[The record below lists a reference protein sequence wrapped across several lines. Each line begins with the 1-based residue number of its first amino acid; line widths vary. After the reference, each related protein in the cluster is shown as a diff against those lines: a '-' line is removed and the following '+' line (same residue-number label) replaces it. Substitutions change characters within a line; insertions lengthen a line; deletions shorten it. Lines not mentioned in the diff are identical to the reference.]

1 MHRFRHVVPMALV
14 ALSALLIGALWSPAM
29 AAALPDSASAG
40 KGTSPTSGT
49 RSTNST
55 KSTTK
60 STTKKSASTGAAAGK
75 RTHIVGRGDTV
86 ARIAKRYGVSADAIR
101 AANGIVDDKLFVS
114 SRLIIDGSAAGPT
127 ASTGSRVS
135 KVSKA
140 GTYTI
145 KDGDTLSGIASRQ
158 GVSLSALLSANGLR
172 STSLILPGDT
182 LTVPSSSGGVSSSSA
197 TSSVKGRSS
206 GSVGPDLRC
215 PVPSAS
221 FMNDW
226 GFPRD
231 GGGRFHEG
239 SDLFAR
245 KGTPI
250 VAPASGS
257 VVFGKGGRG
266 GNTFTLT
273 TASGWEIYGAH
284 MNTTVG
290 SSRVVKAG
298 ELIGT
303 VGNTGNAAGGD
314 THLHMGVK
322 RVGGPAMNPYPSV
335 KAACG

>member
-1 MHRFRHVVPMALV
+1 MALV

-49 RSTNST
+49 RSTNS
-55 KSTTK
+55 TK

-172 STSLILPGDT
+172 
-182 LTVPSSSGGVSSSSA
+182 LT
-197 TSSVKGRSS
+197 RE
-206 GSVGPDLRC
+206 R
-215 PVPSAS
+215 
-221 FMNDW
+221 
-226 GFPRD
+226 
-231 GGGRFHEG
+231 
-239 SDLFAR
+239 
-245 KGTPI
+245 
-250 VAPASGS
+250 
-257 VVFGKGGRG
+257 
-266 GNTFTLT
+266 
-273 TASGWEIYGAH
+273 
-284 MNTTVG
+284 
-290 SSRVVKAG
+290 
-298 ELIGT
+298 
-303 VGNTGNAAGGD
+303 
-314 THLHMGVK
+314 
-322 RVGGPAMNPYPSV
+322 
-335 KAACG
+335 